1 MTKYQQEFLDTVKDE
16 AISLIEDHFS
26 EVYPSKESFSL
37 DMDWETYSKLEEL
50 GLVKIFTARDNDK
63 LVGYLWVILSP
74 NLHSKGTFTA
84 SDDGLF
90 VSKEYRGKQVAQ
102 ELIRFTEQCLKEDGL
117 KVFYISG
124 THENPIEPLM
134 NLMGY
139 TAIETKYQKVL

>member
-1 MTKYQQEFLDTVKDE
+1 MKDE
-16 AISLIEDHFS
+16 AISLIENHFA
-26 EVYPSKESFSL
+26 EAYPSRETFSL
-37 DMDWETYSKLEEL
+37 DMDWDMYAKLEDM

-74 NLHSKGTFTA
+74 NLHSKGTTVA

-102 ELIRFTEQCLKEDGL
+102 DLIRFTEQCLREDGL

-134 NLMGY
+134 NRMGY
-139 TAIETKYQKVL
+139 SPIETKYQKVL